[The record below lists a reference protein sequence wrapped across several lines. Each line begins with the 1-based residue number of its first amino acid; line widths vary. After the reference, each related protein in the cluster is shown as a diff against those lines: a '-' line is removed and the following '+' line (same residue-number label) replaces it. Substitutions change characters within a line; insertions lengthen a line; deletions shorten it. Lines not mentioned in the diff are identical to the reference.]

1 MENKEKKETRLEL
14 IKRRHELLKKIQ
26 AEKKLDMA
34 ADKIQRESEE

>member
-26 AEKKLDMA
+26 EEKKLDNL